1 MTRHT
6 FPRPTAA
13 SGSRHPDEDTHH
25 DFSPGGWSVPYSDEV
40 IGRAMGGR
48 IATSD
53 GLLLGRRTYE
63 AMPTSTG
70 VVIATYRPVS
80 A

>member
-1 MTRHT
+1 MINNLTLDGVMQA
-6 FPRPTAA
+6 PGRPE
-13 SGSRHPDEDTHH
+13 EDTRH